1 MDPQTPKSH
10 RRRRSSMSSG
20 QPSSQPNTPERRSTV
35 KKWKEGIPVFETGQ
49 HPESSLPFSFGV
61 EFELQLRVKNG
72 TGLDIGNYP
81 AAEASF
87 SVMRRYNFSLLES
100 IAEILTQE
108 GMDAVRHDMSSD
120 DPLDYS
126 KWNVVLDG
134 SLSKAHMKDGYYPV
148 EIVTPVIL
156 GDDQWASKIDKF
168 WAVLLSKF
176 QVLLDTT
183 SVCPDKYRA
192 WNLLPAREGKAG
204 SIEFRRPPG
213 VSTAKKAKHWIAFT
227 MSFIYLAIRANPSH
241 LSSRVDE
248 SIDLDAILH
257 PDFLEDL
264 LRCARQLDVFA
275 HLDPRLI
282 QVDDVSR
289 LHITMAQP
297 ESVAWLRSLN
307 LGYNLENFR

>member
-1 MDPQTPKSH
+1 
-10 RRRRSSMSSG
+10 
-20 QPSSQPNTPERRSTV
+20 V

-134 SLSKAHMKDGYYPV
+134 SLSKAHMKDGYCEFQFHEGDTFPSNN
-148 EIVTPVIL
+148 IVIQIQSRLLLRSYLAMTNGLRRSTNFGPFCS
-156 GDDQWASKIDKF
+156 QNSKYY
-168 WAVLLSKF
+168 W
-176 QVLLDTT
+176 T
-183 SVCPDKYRA
+183 
-192 WNLLPAREGKAG
+192 LPAVH
-204 SIEFRRPPG
+204 I
-213 VSTAKKAKHWIAFT
+213 STSHGHTAITQW
-227 MSFIYLAIRANPSH
+227 MSFGRY
-241 LSSRVDE
+241 
-248 SIDLDAILH
+248 
-257 PDFLEDL
+257 
-264 LRCARQLDVFA
+264 QK
-275 HLDPRLI
+275 
-282 QVDDVSR
+282 Q
-289 LHITMAQP
+289 
-297 ESVAWLRSLN
+297 
-307 LGYNLENFR
+307 